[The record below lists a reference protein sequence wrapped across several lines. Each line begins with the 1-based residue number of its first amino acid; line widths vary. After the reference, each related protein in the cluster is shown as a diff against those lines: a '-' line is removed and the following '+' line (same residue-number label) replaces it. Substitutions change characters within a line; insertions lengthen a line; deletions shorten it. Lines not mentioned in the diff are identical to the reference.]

1 MKEKQKI
8 LALILFLLGNFTFL
22 ATAQSNKPTEDAMK
36 LPECIKSHGV
46 DSLETRKNMSLFQ
59 EDFKNKDYEL
69 AYKWWAYVY
78 NNAPCSYKSIHQNG
92 PVMLGKLIDNPALIA
107 RKKNFVDTLLMV
119 FPTRIKY
126 FGEEAF
132 VKGIWAYSL
141 SRYKPDNTIEIMGLY
156 KFYHENEKDKLN
168 EFYLRDYLRVA
179 IAAHKKLQINNEAL
193 FNLYDNLS
201 TTGELNREINK
212 NDSVSYKEWS
222 EYLNKIDKMM
232 LPFLKGKDI
241 DLIFL
246 PKLKANPNDKV
257 LINKAIKFYKADP
270 LYKDNPN
277 FIGLLEKSYAL
288 EPNTQAAESLA
299 RYFES
304 KKSTAKANDYYEKA
318 AELSTDNSK
327 KEELYYKLAK
337 NNIANLSTARGY
349 ANKVLALNPN
359 NGNAIIIQGL
369 AAYKNRCGSKFDMGA
384 AACLAVDYFNRAK
397 NIDPSCAAEANKQI
411 ANHKKFFP
419 AKADAFFLGI
429 KDGDSYTIP
438 CSGESTTI
446 RTLGGK

>member
-8 LALILFLLGNFTFL
+8 VALILFLLGNFTFL
-22 ATAQSNKPTEDAMK
+22 ATAQSNKPTDEAMK

-69 AYKWWAYVY
+69 AYKWWTYVF
-78 NNAPCSYKSIHQNG
+78 NNAPCSYKSVHQNG
-92 PVMLGKLIDNPALIA
+92 PVMLGKLIDNPALAA
-107 RKKNFVDTLLMV
+107 RKKNLVDTLLMV
-119 FPTRIKY
+119 YPTRIKY

-141 SRYKPDNTIEIMGLY
+141 SKYKADNLNEILSLY
-156 KFYHENEKDKLN
+156 KFYHEKETDKLN
-168 EFYLRDYLRVA
+168 EFYLRDYLRNGIVA
-179 IAAHKKLQINNEAL
+179 YKKTLINNEAL

-201 TTGELNREINK
+201 TTGELNRDMNK
-212 NDSVSYKEWS
+212 DDSVSYQEWS
-222 EYLNKIDKMM
+222 DYLSKIDKMM
-232 LPFLKGKDI
+232 LPYLKGKDI

-246 PKLKANPNDKV
+246 PKLKANPEDKV

-277 FIGLLEKSYAL
+277 FIGLLEKSYNL
-288 EPNTQAAESLA
+288 EPNAQAAESLG

-304 KKSTAKANDYYEKA
+304 KKNTSKANDYFEKA
-318 AELSTDNSK
+318 AELSTDNNK

-337 NNIANLSTARGY
+337 NNIANLSVAKGF
-349 ANKVLALNPN
+349 ANKALAINAN
-359 NGNAIIIQGL
+359 NGNAIIILGL
-369 AAYKNRCGSKFDMGA
+369 AAYRNKCGSKFDMAA

-397 NIDPSCAAEANKQI
+397 NVDPSCATEANKQI
-411 ANHKKFFP
+411 ANHRKFFP
-419 AKADAFFLGI
+419 SKSDAFFLGI

-446 RTLGGK
+446 RTLTGK